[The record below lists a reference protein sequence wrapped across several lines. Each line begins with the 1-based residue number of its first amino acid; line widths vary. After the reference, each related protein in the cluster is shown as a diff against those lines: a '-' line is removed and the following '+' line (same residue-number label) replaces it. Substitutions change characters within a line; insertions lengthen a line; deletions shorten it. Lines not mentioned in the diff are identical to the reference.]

1 MANESY
7 SEKMKRVR
15 KEQKA
20 RFLKKQEENK
30 KKSAEDDIVR
40 VRAKKPKSS
49 KLGSG
54 AYSSGSSNPT
64 SKFQDMKKKDT
75 KKSTFFQDVIAGSK
89 TKNKAKDNKSTPKG
103 EKAIAAI
110 KKMLKSKG
118 KASANDNKTSG
129 PVKSAS
135 SVKVKSGNTLSQI
148 AKSKGITLKAL
159 LAANPSIKDAN
170 KISIGQSIKIPASD
184 KGGVYKGMSKTEM
197 AKMAMKNGGMT
208 MKKKT
213 KYMAKGGY
221 GTPTK
226 KMVMKAGG
234 TAKKTKYMA
243 KGGMK
248 KTKYMAKGG
257 AAKRK

>member
-1 MANESY
+1 MAPKNESY
-7 SEKMKRVR
+7 SEKIKRVR

-30 KKSAEDDIVR
+30 NKSSEDDIVR
-40 VRAKKPKSS
+40 VRAKKPLSS

-54 AYSSGSSNPT
+54 ASSSGSRNPT
-64 SKFQDMKKKDT
+64 SKFQDMEKKDI

-89 TKNKAKDNKSTPKG
+89 TKNNAKDNKSTPKG
-103 EKAIAAI
+103 DKAIAAI
-110 KKMLKSKG
+110 KKMLNSKG
-118 KASANDNKTSG
+118 KASANETSG
-129 PVKSAS
+129 PAKSAS

-170 KISIGQSIKIPASD
+170 KIRVGQSIKIPASD

-197 AKMAMKNGGMT
+197 AKMAMKKGGIP

>member
-1 MANESY
+1 MAPKKESGY
-7 SEKMKRVR
+7 EKNLRIK

-30 KKSAEDDIVR
+30 KKSPEDDIVNI
-40 VRAKKPKSS
+40 RAKRPKSS

-54 AYSSGSSNPT
+54 AYSSGSSNPA
-64 SKFQDMKKKDT
+64 SKFQDMKKKDV
-75 KKSTFFQDVIAGSK
+75 KNSTFFQDIIAGSK
-89 TKNKAKDNKSTPKG
+89 TKKTTKDNKSTPKG
-103 EKAIAAI
+103 DKAIAAI
-110 KKMLKSKG
+110 KKMLKSTG
-118 KASANDNKTSG
+118 KASANETSG

-170 KISIGQSIKIPASD
+170 KIRVGQSIKIPASD

-197 AKMAMKNGGMT
+197 AKMAMKNGGIP

-243 KGGMK
+243 KGG
-248 KTKYMAKGG
+248 